1 MFKNILIPT
10 DGSPLS
16 QKAVVQGV
24 ALAKSVG
31 AKVTAFFAAPPAT
44 PIVYRN
50 NLPVGYTT
58 PGEHEQIIKKTAAR
72 YLEFVERAA
81 KKARVPCETVHV
93 TSDYPE
99 DDILKIARTKKCDLI
114 VMATHGRRGLG
125 HVILGSVTERV
136 LREAPCPVLV
146 VRPPAPAAKQTKARL
161 KRAKK

>member
-44 PIVYRN
+44 PIVYRDH
-50 NLPVGYTT
+50 LPVGFAT
-58 PGEHEQIIKKTAAR
+58 PGEHEEMIKKTAAK
-72 YLEFVERAA
+72 YLGFVERAA
-81 KKARVPCETVHV
+81 KKAGVSCEGVHV

-99 DDILKIARTKKCDLI
+99 EAILESRKEEEMRPHRDGDAWPGRPARHVHRQRHAEGSKPGEDP
-114 VMATHGRRGLG
+114 RNGLSMIG
-125 HVILGSVTERV
+125 
-136 LREAPCPVLV
+136 
-146 VRPPAPAAKQTKARL
+146 
-161 KRAKK
+161 

>member
-44 PIVYRN
+44 PIVYRDH
-50 NLPVGYTT
+50 LPVGYAT
-58 PGEHEQIIKKTAAR
+58 PGEHEEMIRKTAAK
-72 YLEFVERAA
+72 YLGVVERAA
-81 KKARVPCETVHV
+81 KKAGISCESVHV

-99 DDILKIARTKKCDLI
+99 EDILKVAQKKKCDLI
-114 VMATHGRRGLG
+114 VMATHGQGGLRGMF
-125 HVILGSVTERV
+125 IGSVTQKV
-136 LREAPCPVLV
+136 LNQAKIPVMV
-146 VRPPAPAAKQTKARL
+146 FR
-161 KRAKK
+161 

>member
-58 PGEHEQIIKKTAAR
+58 PGEHEQMIKKTAAQ

-81 KKARVPCETVHV
+81 KKARVACETVHV

-114 VMATHGRRGLG
+114 VMATHGQGGMRG
-125 HVILGSVTERV
+125 VFIGSVTQKVLNQSKIPVMV
-136 LREAPCPVLV
+136 LR
-146 VRPPAPAAKQTKARL
+146 
-161 KRAKK
+161 

>member
-44 PIVYRN
+44 PIVYRDH
-50 NLPVGYTT
+50 LPVGYAT
-58 PGEHEQIIKKTAAR
+58 PGEHEEMIKKTAAK
-72 YLEFVERAA
+72 YLGFVERAA
-81 KKARVPCETVHV
+81 TKAGISCESVHV

-99 DDILKIARTKKCDLI
+99 EGILKVAQKKKCDLI
-114 VMATHGRRGLG
+114 VMATHGQGGLRGML
-125 HVILGSVTERV
+125 IGSVTQKV
-136 LREAPCPVLV
+136 LNQAKIPVMV
-146 VRPPAPAAKQTKARL
+146 FR
-161 KRAKK
+161 

>member
-44 PIVYRN
+44 PIVYRDH
-50 NLPVGYTT
+50 LPVGYAT
-58 PGEHEQIIKKTAAR
+58 PGEHEEMIRKTAAK
-72 YLEFVERAA
+72 YLGVVERAT
-81 KKARVPCETVHV
+81 KKAGISCESVHV

-99 DDILKIARTKKCDLI
+99 EGILKVAQKKKCDLI
-114 VMATHGRRGLG
+114 VIATHGQGGLRGMF
-125 HVILGSVTERV
+125 IGSVTQKV
-136 LREAPCPVLV
+136 LNQAKIPVMV
-146 VRPPAPAAKQTKARL
+146 FR
-161 KRAKK
+161 

>member
-44 PIVYRN
+44 PIVYRDH
-50 NLPVGYTT
+50 LPVGYAT
-58 PGEHEQIIKKTAAR
+58 PGEREEMIRKTAAK
-72 YLEFVERAA
+72 YLGFVERAA
-81 KKARVPCETVHV
+81 KKAGISCESVHV

-99 DDILKIARTKKCDLI
+99 EGILKVAQKKKCDLI
-114 VMATHGRRGLG
+114 VMATHGQGGLRGML
-125 HVILGSVTERV
+125 IGSVTQKV
-136 LREAPCPVLV
+136 LNQAKIPVMV
-146 VRPPAPAAKQTKARL
+146 FR
-161 KRAKK
+161 

>member
-44 PIVYRN
+44 PIVYRDH
-50 NLPVGYTT
+50 LPVGYAT
-58 PGEHEQIIKKTAAR
+58 PSEHDEMIRETAAK
-72 YLEFVERAA
+72 YLGVVERVA
-81 KKARVPCETVHV
+81 KKAGISCESVHA

-99 DDILKIARTKKCDLI
+99 EGIL
-114 VMATHGRRGLG
+114 
-125 HVILGSVTERV
+125 
-136 LREAPCPVLV
+136 
-146 VRPPAPAAKQTKARL
+146 
-161 KRAKK
+161 